1 MIVRVALV
9 LALIA
14 APWTSVAE
22 TGASG
27 LVIEIKD
34 GQLVTME
41 GQAPSL
47 ARLLA
52 DLCTRTGA
60 TLRGYEAGDRPITV
74 SYEDV
79 PLREVLQRMLRDE
92 TYMIGVHAG
101 RSSKNGASD
110 VEVSWVH
117 VTGSKSGTPPSG
129 AVAIPPPL
137 PATPT
142 PTTTKVPSSMTG
154 FGVAP
159 GVITQALGSQNAD
172 ERRAATRE
180 IAERL
185 EENPGELDMFLD
197 ADMGSAADELADF
210 PFATEALRTFA
221 IRQKDPVARAKLD
234 AFAKTV
240 DLRRKGL
247 VNKSSLPQKMQQ
259 EMQQGMPH

>member
-1 MIVRVALV
+1 MSVRVALV

-27 LVIEIKD
+27 LVIEVNE
-34 GQLVTME
+34 GQLVTMS
-41 GQAPSL
+41 GQSPSL
-47 ARLLA
+47 ARLLG
-52 DLCTRTGA
+52 DLCAKTGV
-60 TLRGYEAGDRPITV
+60 TLRGYEAGDRPIMV

-92 TYMIGVHAG
+92 TYMIGVRAG
-101 RSSKNGASD
+101 TNAKDGTSD

-117 VTGSKSGTPPSG
+117 VTGSKSGAPPSG
-129 AVAIPPPL
+129 VVAIPPPL
-137 PATPT
+137 PNAPT
-142 PTTTKVPSSMTG
+142 PAKVPSSMTG
-154 FGVAP
+154 FGVSP

-185 EENPGELDMFLD
+185 EANPGELDMFLD
-197 ADMGSAADELADF
+197 SDMGPAADELAGF

-234 AFAKTV
+234 AFAKAV

-247 VNKSSLPQKMQQ
+247 VNKPTYTK